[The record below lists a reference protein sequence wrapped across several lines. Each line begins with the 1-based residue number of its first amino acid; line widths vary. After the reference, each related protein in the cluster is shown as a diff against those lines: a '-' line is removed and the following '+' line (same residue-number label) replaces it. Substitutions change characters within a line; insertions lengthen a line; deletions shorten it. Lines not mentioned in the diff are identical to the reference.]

1 MRIGLIAP
9 PWVAVPPITYGG
21 TEAVIDN
28 LARGLVRLGHQVRLF
43 TVSESTCPVPTDH
56 LFARA
61 ARPIG
66 QTVPEAAH
74 ILAAYESLADVDI
87 IHDHTILGPL
97 VGARAGRKT
106 PPVVTTNHGPFTATT
121 RPIFARIATS
131 AAVVAI
137 SADQARR
144 AGDVPIATVIHNGI
158 DLDAYRPG
166 AGAALGPHLVFVGRM
181 SADKGVHRAVR
192 IAHAAGRPLRII
204 AKMREPEE
212 KRYYETVVRPLMS
225 AEDEAPEELPF
236 GDRVAVVQSA
246 AALVDPIS
254 WPEPFG
260 LVMAESLAMGTP
272 VIAYPNGA
280 APEIV
285 THGRTGF
292 LCPTEFSAAHAVARL
307 DYIDRKACRE
317 DAENRFSLDLMA
329 RKYVALYE
337 RILDRPVIPP
347 QRRPSGT
354 MAEWAPIGAAPRGDA
369 A

>member
-1 MRIGLIAP
+1 
-9 PWVAVPPITYGG
+9 VAVPPVTYGG

-43 TVSESTCPVPTDH
+43 TVGESTSPVPTDH
-56 LFARA
+56 LFERA
-61 ARPIG
+61 AAPIG

-74 ILAAYESLADVDI
+74 VLAAYESLADMDI
-87 IHDHTILGPL
+87 IHDHTTLGPL
-97 VGARAGRKT
+97 IGARAMPET
-106 PPVVTTNHGPFTATT
+106 PPVVTTNHGAFTETT
-121 RPIFARIATS
+121 RPIFARIATK
-131 AAVVAI
+131 AAVIAI

-144 AGDVPIATVIHNGI
+144 AGDVPIAAVIHHGI

-166 AGAALGPHLVFVGRM
+166 PGAAHGPHLVFVGRM

-204 AKMREPEE
+204 AKMRDPEE
-212 KRYYETVVRPLMS
+212 RQYYETVVRPLMS

-236 GDRVAVVQSA
+236 EDRVAAVQESV
-246 AALVDPIS
+246 ALVNPIS

-260 LVMAESLAMGTP
+260 LVMAESLAMATP

-285 THGRTGF
+285 THKRTGY
-292 LCPTEFSAAHAVARL
+292 LCPTESSAARAVGRL

-329 RKYVALYE
+329 RRYVALYE
-337 RILDRPVIPP
+337 RILAGARIPSS
-347 QRRPSGT
+347 RRPSDTMVRWTPTGT
-354 MAEWAPIGAAPRGDA
+354 APRMGVA
-369 A
+369 

>member
-1 MRIGLIAP
+1 MKVGLIAP
-9 PWVAVPPITYGG
+9 PWVPVPPVAYGG

-43 TVSESTCPVPTDH
+43 TVGESTCPVPTDH

-61 ARPIG
+61 AAPLG

-74 ILAAYESLADVDI
+74 VLAAYESLADVDV
-87 IHDHTILGPL
+87 IHDHTIVGPL
-97 VGARAGRKT
+97 VGAWAGPET
-106 PPVVTTNHGPFTATT
+106 PPVVTTNHGLFTEAT
-121 RPIFARIATS
+121 RRIFARIATS

-144 AGDVPIATVIHNGI
+144 SGVVPVAAVIHHGI
-158 DLDAYRPG
+158 DLDAYQPGTG
-166 AGAALGPHLVFVGRM
+166 AGGHLVFVGRM

-204 AKMREPEE
+204 SKMREPEE
-212 KRYYETVVRPLMS
+212 RQYYETMVRPMLS
-225 AEDEAPEELPF
+225 ADDEAPEELPF
-236 GDRVAVVQSA
+236 DDRVAVVQA
-246 AALVDPIS
+246 AVALVDPIS

-285 THGRTGF
+285 TPGRTGY
-292 LCPTEFSAAHAVARL
+292 LCPNESTAARAVAML
-307 DYIDRKACRE
+307 DHIDRRACRE

-337 RILDRPVIPP
+337 RVMDRPVIPSP
-347 QRRPSGT
+347 RRPSGT
-354 MAEWAPIGAAPRGDA
+354 MVRWAPNGTAARVGAA
-369 A
+369 